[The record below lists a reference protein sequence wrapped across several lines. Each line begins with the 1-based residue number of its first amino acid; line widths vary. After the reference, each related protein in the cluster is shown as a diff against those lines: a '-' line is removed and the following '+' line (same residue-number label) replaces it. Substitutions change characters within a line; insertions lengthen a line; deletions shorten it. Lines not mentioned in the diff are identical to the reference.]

1 MAARDG
7 NRTRPDRGDAIHS
20 RFEVEAEHQLRK
32 PRRDR
37 AYSGIL
43 GMPDAFAHFFVPSSR
58 VTCHAA
64 HVTDYSLGDVAR
76 ILKVSPRRLRYWKKT
91 RLVTSQ
97 ADQGDDEGYGFRDL
111 VVLRAIVSMIE
122 RGIPLQRIRRELDT
136 LRDRLPDLAD
146 PASALRLASEG
157 SEQIVLRRDGRSE
170 EVGGQLLFDF
180 TQGTEPAPLRV
191 WPLVDLESGAARETP
206 PGEAA
211 AIAWFEK
218 GCELDVDS
226 RQWAEAAGAYDKAI
240 ELDPDYA
247 DAYCNLGAVRYNQ
260 GQRAA
265 ARRAFEAC
273 LARNADHVEANFNL
287 ANVLEE
293 AGEDEQALTLYRR
306 ALAADP
312 LYPDLHINL
321 ALLYEKQGSMRPAC
335 RHWRR
340 YLQIDPQGP
349 WSTVARQRIERE
361 SEQA

>member
-1 MAARDG
+1 M
-7 NRTRPDRGDAIHS
+7 
-20 RFEVEAEHQLRK
+20 
-32 PRRDR
+32 
-37 AYSGIL
+37 
-43 GMPDAFAHFFVPSSR
+43 
-58 VTCHAA
+58 
-64 HVTDYSLGDVAR
+64 TDYSLGDVAR

-91 RLVTSQ
+91 RLVSPQ
-97 ADQGDDEGYGFRDL
+97 VDRGEEDGYGFRDL
-111 VVLRAIVSMIE
+111 VVLRAIVSMID
-122 RGIPLQRIRRELDT
+122 RGIPLQRIRRDLES

-146 PASALRLASEG
+146 PASALRAASEG
-157 SEQIVLRRDGRSE
+157 SEPIVLRRDGRWE
-170 EVGGQLLFDF
+170 EVGGQLLFEFSRQAD
-180 TQGTEPAPLRV
+180 QAESRV
-191 WPLVDLESGAARETP
+191 RPLVDIDSDAAREAQSELP
-206 PGEAA
+206 D
-211 AIAWFEK
+211 AIGWFEK

-226 RQWAEAAGAYDKAI
+226 RQWAEAALAYEKAL

-273 LARNADHVEANFNL
+273 LSRVPDHVEANFNL

-293 AGEDEQALTLYRR
+293 ASEDERALTLYRR

-321 ALLYEKQGSMRPAC
+321 ALLYEKLGRMRPAC

-349 WSTVARQRIERE
+349 WSTVARQRIARE